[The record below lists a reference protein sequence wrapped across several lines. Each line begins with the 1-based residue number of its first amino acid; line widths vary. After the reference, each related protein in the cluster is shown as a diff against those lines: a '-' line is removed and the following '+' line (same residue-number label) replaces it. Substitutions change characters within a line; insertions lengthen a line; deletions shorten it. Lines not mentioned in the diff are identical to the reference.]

1 MAASKPKKL
10 RNITFSADADL
21 IAAARRRA
29 KQEESTL
36 NDEFRNWLEQFTCP
50 VSSNKDFDK
59 LMNSLSP
66 ALSGSKFFRDEANE
80 R

>member
-1 MAASKPKKL
+1 MAAKKL

-36 NDEFRNWLEQFTCP
+36 NDEFRNWLEKFTRP
-50 VSSNKDFDK
+50 VSSNNDFEK
-59 LMNSLSP
+59 LMKSLNP
-66 ALSGSKFFRDEANE
+66 ALSGAKFSRDEANE